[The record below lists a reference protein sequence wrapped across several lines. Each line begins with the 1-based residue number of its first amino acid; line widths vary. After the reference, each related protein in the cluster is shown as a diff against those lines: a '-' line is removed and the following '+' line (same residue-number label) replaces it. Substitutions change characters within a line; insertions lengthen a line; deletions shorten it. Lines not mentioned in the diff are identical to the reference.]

1 MRTVGVLGA
10 DLQEHRPRGRARNR
24 VHEPLAHALDLGD
37 DAVVAQ
43 RAVGLRVVGA
53 PDDGEA
59 RVPAWGERWLRCA
72 LGRYLVSKVRES
84 STTFKRVHF
93 GALECGGC
101 VHRLAPSRG
110 VWCNMI

>member
-1 MRTVGVLGA
+1 MRTVVVLAA
-10 DLQEHRPRGRARNR
+10 DLEEHRPRGRARDR

-59 RVPAWGERWLRCA
+59 SVPAWGEQGRVASVCA
-72 LGRYLVSKVRES
+72 REGPNQRYPGR
-84 STTFKRVHF
+84 
-93 GALECGGC
+93 GG
-101 VHRLAPSRG
+101 G
-110 VWCNMI
+110 GGGGD

>member
-1 MRTVGVLGA
+1 MRTVGVLRA
-10 DLQEHRPRGRARNR
+10 DREEHRPRGRARNG

-59 RVPAWGERWLRCA
+59 RMPAWGERWLRYA
-72 LGRYLVSKVRES
+72 LGQAPTSAEAAYCTSLLVLNWA
-84 STTFKRVHF
+84 T
-93 GALECGGC
+93 G
-101 VHRLAPSRG
+101 RG
-110 VWCNMI
+110 D